1 MYKRQDPDNLQEVR
15 VYDEQD
21 RFLCTAAQVASL
33 SYFAKKEE
41 VAAAMK
47 EQRKYERT
55 VKEWKEQNVKQAQ
68 NELELLMWEAEQ
80 NQEEGGEQPN
90 AKIIELKQAQEKR
103 LAQAVGG
110 EQAESIDYTDA
121 VRRLREAKEG

>member
-1 MYKRQDPDNLQEVR
+1 MIQDNLQEVR

-90 AKIIELKQAQEKR
+90 AKIIELKQAAGKTAGAGCWRRAGRINR
-103 LAQAVGG
+103 LHGRSQTAA
-110 EQAESIDYTDA
+110 
-121 VRRLREAKEG
+121 

>member
-1 MYKRQDPDNLQEVR
+1 M
-15 VYDEQD
+15 
-21 RFLCTAAQVASL
+21 
-33 SYFAKKEE
+33 
-41 VAAAMK
+41 
-47 EQRKYERT
+47 
-55 VKEWKEQNVKQAQ
+55 KQAQ

-110 EQAESIDYTDA
+110 GQAESIDYTDA